1 MPSVDITLGETDF
14 AVEFNLINESSGAP
28 FDLTTF
34 TNVIL
39 FIKTTDFVTN
49 VVPGGIILV
58 VKIPETDGVVTW
70 NVIASQLDSQP
81 AGLYYGQIQL
91 TDNSSGEIRKG
102 RQFDLRLLRSLTS

>member
-14 AVEFNLINESSGAP
+14 SIRFNLINQSTGAP

-34 TNVIL
+34 NTVKL

-58 VKIPETDGVVTW
+58 IELPPEDGVVTW
-70 NVIASQLDSQP
+70 NVISSQLDAQP
-81 AGLYYGQIQL
+81 AGQYYGQIEL
-91 TDNSSGEIRKG
+91 TDIGSGEIRKG
-102 RQFDLRLLRSLTS
+102 RQFDLRLLRSLSS

>member
-14 AVEFNLINESSGAP
+14 SVQFNLINETNGSP

-34 TNVIL
+34 NTARL
-39 FIKTTDFVTN
+39 FIKTTDFLTD
-49 VVPGGIILV
+49 VVPGGIILP
-58 VKIPETDGVVTW
+58 IELPLESGVVTW

-81 AGLYYGQIQL
+81 AGQYYGQIQL
-91 TDNSSGEIRKG
+91 TDTSSGEIRKG

>member
-1 MPSVDITLGETDF
+1 LPSVDVTLGETDF
-14 AVEFNLINESSGAP
+14 GIQFNLINETTGAP

-39 FIKTTDFVTN
+39 FIKTTDFLTN

-58 VKIPETDGVVTW
+58 VELPETDGIVRW
-70 NVIASQLDSQP
+70 NVIASQLDSQS
-81 AGLYYGQIQL
+81 AGQFYGQIQL
-91 TDNSSGEIRKG
+91 TDTISGEIRKG

>member
-14 AVEFNLINESSGAP
+14 AVQFNLINESNGSP

-58 VKIPETDGVVTW
+58 VELPETDGVVTW
-70 NVIASQLDSQP
+70 NVIASQLDSQS
-81 AGLYYGQIQL
+81 AGQFYGQIQL
-91 TDNSSGEIRKG
+91 TDTSSGEIRKG